1 YIFSGV
7 RVTVPVA
14 LIIAF
19 TAEMIAGGGGI
30 GSALMFA
37 QRFFQTPTVFVYL
50 LVMLATGLV
59 LDSVML
65 RLRRRLVPWA
75 GETACCGVT
84 TAGRPRMHRRSP
96 ACSCRRERRHR

>member
-1 YIFSGV
+1 MGTPERKLLYRIILSAAQPYIFSGV

-19 TAEMIAGGGGI
+19 TAEMIACGGGV

-37 QRFFQTPTVFVYL
+37 QRFFQTPTVFVYI

-65 RLRRRLVPWA
+65 RLRRRLIPWDD
-75 GETACCGVT
+75 ETA
-84 TAGRPRMHRRSP
+84 
-96 ACSCRRERRHR
+96 